1 MGAFHEKASIVL
13 HRILGYFSSSAF
25 ADDRLYRFSQSDIDM
40 IFHRDSA
47 PLELAMLSP
56 HEMQTTEG
64 EWINFVAAG
73 IGAVIGGAY
82 SIGHQI
88 ASRSWSWSTFG
99 GHVAAGASA
108 GFRVTNP
115 IGALTAIRY
124 VPVAPGAM
132 LTGAIE
138 SRYFGTSMFMNRGGR
153 RW

>member
-1 MGAFHEKASIVL
+1 MKKLALCFIAF
-13 HRILGYFSSSAF
+13 LGIFGSSAF
-25 ADDRLYRFSQSDIDM
+25 ADDRLYRFNQSDIDM

-56 HEMQTTEG
+56 YEMQTTEG

-99 GHVAAGASA
+99 GHVATGASV

-124 VPVAPGAM
+124 VPVAPSAM